1 MKINPM
7 KKSPGLS
14 KRRII
19 IVLLIV
25 AGTIN
30 LVNAQQQT
38 QQQIK
43 KTLQLNTIT
52 TAVPFLMI
60 APDARSGSIG
70 DAGAA
75 TSPDANAIHWNPSKL
90 AFIEKKSGVSLTYT
104 PWLRK
109 LVPDISL
116 SYLTGY
122 YRYGKLQT
130 FGLSLLYFSLGD
142 IQFTGENGEDRGKG
156 RPKEYAFTGVY
167 SRKLTENF
175 SIGLDF
181 KFVLSDLATGQ
192 VVNNKIVSAAKTLA
206 GGFSMFY
213 IKDLVFGETKNTLT
227 AGLVIS
233 NIGNK
238 VTYTNGDDRD
248 FIPSNIRFGLA
259 WKYFIDEYNAITIT
273 SDLNKLLVPTPP
285 LRNSKDSIIA
295 GEDDKKELL
304 DGIFGSFNDAPGGNE
319 EEMKE
324 INYATGI
331 EYWYEELF
339 AVRAGYFHEDILKGA
354 RQYYTMG
361 LGLRYN
367 VFGIDFSYLVPA
379 SDQQSSNPLA
389 ETLRFTLSFDFEAM
403 DEPAT
408 KQGEE

>member
-1 MKINPM
+1 MIPYLNYKLNLKKITPVIFFAQM
-7 KKSPGLS
+7 F
-14 KRRII
+14 
-19 IVLLIV
+19 
-25 AGTIN
+25 TIFF
-30 LVNAQQQT
+30 VSAQQ
-38 QQQIK
+38 K
-43 KTLQLNTIT
+43 KLSINNLQLNTIT

-60 APDARSGSIG
+60 APDARSGSLV

-75 TSPDANAIHWNPSKL
+75 TSPDANAIHWNPAKL
-90 AFIEKKSGVSLTYT
+90 AFIEKTSGVSLTYT

-156 RPKEYAFTGVY
+156 RPKEYAFTEVY
-167 SRKLTENF
+167 SRKLSEAF

-192 VVNNKIVSAAKTLA
+192 MVGNKEVFSGKTLA

-213 IKDLVFGETKNTLT
+213 NKELTIGETKNTISS
-227 AGLVIS
+227 GLVIS

-238 VTYTNGDDRD
+238 ITYTNSDDRD
-248 FIPSNIRFGLA
+248 FIPGNIRFGLA
-259 WKYFIDEYNAITIT
+259 YKYHIDEYNAFCLTA
-273 SDLNKLLVPTPP
+273 DLNKLLVPTPP
-285 LRNSKDSIIA
+285 IRDANDSIIA

-304 DGIFGSFNDAPGGNE
+304 DGIFGSFNDAPAGNE
-319 EEMKE
+319 EELKE
-324 INYATGI
+324 INYATGV
-331 EYWYEELF
+331 EYWYEQLF
-339 AVRAGYFHEDILKGA
+339 AVRAGYFHEDVLKGA
-354 RQYYTMG
+354 RKYYTMG

-367 VFGIDFSYLVPA
+367 VFGLDFSYLVPA
-379 SDQQSSNPLA
+379 SDQQTSNPLA
-389 ETLRFTLSFDFEAM
+389 ETLRFTLSFDFEAL
-403 DEPAT
+403 DDGLVKP
-408 KQGEE
+408 GEE